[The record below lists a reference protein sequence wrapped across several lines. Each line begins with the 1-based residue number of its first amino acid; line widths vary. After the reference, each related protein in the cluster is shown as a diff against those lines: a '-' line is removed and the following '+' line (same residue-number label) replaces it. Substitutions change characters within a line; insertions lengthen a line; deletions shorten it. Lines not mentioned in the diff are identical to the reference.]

1 MIKSPVFIR
10 VVEQDRNR
18 GFELLIGFDAK
29 IVKQTAQERV
39 TISLASRESLNELIE
54 QKTKYYN
61 ASTVQDVTAAGVKTK
76 LRKAFGEPAPEKTE
90 V

>member
-29 IVKQTAQERV
+29 LVKQTAQERV
-39 TISLASRESLNELIE
+39 TLTLSTRENLDAVIA
-54 QKTKYYN
+54 QKAAHHN
-61 ASTVQDVTAAGVKTK
+61 ASAVNDVTAPGVKTK
-76 LRKAFGEPAPEKTE
+76 LRKLFNEPAPSKEA
-90 V
+90 